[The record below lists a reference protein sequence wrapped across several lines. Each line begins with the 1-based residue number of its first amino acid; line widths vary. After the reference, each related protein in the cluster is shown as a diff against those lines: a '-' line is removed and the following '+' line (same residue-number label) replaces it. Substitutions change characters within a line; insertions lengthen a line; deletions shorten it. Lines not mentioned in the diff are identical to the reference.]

1 METPVYSIKNWN
13 ESKGHKDPNVFVE
26 QDENLSTQI
35 YTLNGKVREI
45 NNSLGTHSP
54 DFSSDLRANDKY
66 RCGKDRK
73 LKTKQYYNFK
83 LYSDGIHPDSLLSK
97 TWLRKISEQAKRD
110 FWGSISYSNTN

>member
-1 METPVYSIKNWN
+1 LACSDIFLKQ
-13 ESKGHKDPNVFVE
+13 VFDSRE
-26 QDENLSTQI
+26 QDENLSKQI

-73 LKTKQYYNFK
+73 LNYY
-83 LYSDGIHPDSLLSK
+83 
-97 TWLRKISEQAKRD
+97 
-110 FWGSISYSNTN
+110 